1 MDFTMGAEVDALRVR
16 LRALIDQEIPA
27 GWLGAF
33 SDDPNDLAL
42 AQRFCALLAQEK
54 LLCPAWPHHYGG
66 HEASL
71 WEQTAMREEMWAH
84 HEPRGAQYMG
94 VNWVGPTLLRHGT
107 PDQQARH
114 LPPIAQGNVIWCQGF
129 SEPDAGSDLASLRTA
144 ARHVDGQW
152 HINGQ
157 KIWTSY
163 ATMAQWCFLL
173 VRTSDEPKKQQGLT
187 IFLVPMDAP
196 GITVRPIATLL
207 GPHHLNE
214 VFFDDVVVDD
224 AAILGSLGD
233 GWTVVREVLAFERV
247 GIARYARV
255 DRLLSAVPSVLGATW
270 DALGDAHKTKW
281 TRLLVETRRA
291 RLMAYKI
298 VAAQDAGVV
307 DPGDVAS
314 YRIAVTTLD
323 QHAGDWLRDVID
335 AVPPSNERGHR
346 YARAV
351 EDHWRYSRAATV
363 SSGSIEMQSILLARS
378 LTRTQRSDGMVQSTK
393 FDLNDDA
400 RMFGET
406 ARRAF
411 FDVATSDSSEH
422 AGAHRTAKQEHVL
435 AEIGANDLRPRSDP
449 NDLEAAAALCH
460 AAGYAS
466 VNLLVAETLT
476 RPRSECESQI
486 AGMVVVDPTN
496 PRASLVDEPGSWL
509 AVDLNA
515 QRYHVVTVQ
524 QRPGGLIDPTI
535 GVLELAPIDGGVDM
549 DVALGITLSS
559 WTLSGLLD
567 RAMDLTCHHV
577 IERRQFG
584 EPLAAF
590 QGVQFALTDAE
601 VARAGVAQLAR
612 YALWS
617 IQSGQTDMVNDAL
630 ALRIA
635 ALDAAVVVMRTCHQL
650 HGAIGFC
657 DETILSTVSRS
668 VQVHCRVPWP
678 RTTTGELLTAR
689 IAQTGLVGPFDG
701 DRMR

>member
-1 MDFTMGAEVDALRVR
+1 MGADVDALRVR
-16 LRALIDQEIPA
+16 LRSLIDREIPA

-33 SDDPNDLAL
+33 SNDPNDLAL
-42 AQRFCALLAQEK
+42 AQRFCKLLADEK
-54 LLCPAWPHHYGG
+54 LLCPAWPHRYGG
-66 HEASL
+66 HDASL
-71 WEQTAMREEMWAH
+71 WEQTAMREEMWAQ

-114 LPPIAQGNVIWCQGF
+114 LPPIARGDVIWCQGF
-129 SEPDAGSDLASLRTA
+129 SEPDAGSDLPSLRTS
-144 ARHVDGQW
+144 ARHHDGQW

-173 VRTSDEPKKQQGLT
+173 ARTSDEPKKQQGLT

-214 VFFDDVVVDD
+214 VFFDDVVADN
-224 AAILGSLGD
+224 AAILGSVGD
-233 GWTVVREVLAFERV
+233 GWSVVREVLAFERV

-255 DRLLSAVPSVLGATW
+255 DRLLSAVPSVLGDTW
-270 DALGDAHKTKW
+270 DALGDSHKTTW

-298 VAAQDAGVV
+298 VAAQDAGDV
-307 DPGDVAS
+307 DPSDVAA

-323 QHAGDWLRDVID
+323 QHSGDWLRDVID
-335 AVPPSNERGHR
+335 AVPLSNERGHR
-346 YARAV
+346 FARAV
-351 EDHWRYSRAATV
+351 EDHWKYSRAATV
-363 SSGSIEMQSILLARS
+363 SSGSIEMQRILLARS
-378 LTRTQRSDGMVQSTK
+378 LTRTQRSKGMGDSTR

-400 RMFGET
+400 RVFGET

-411 FDVATSDSSEH
+411 MNLDAPDQSEH
-422 AGAHRTAKQEHVL
+422 PGAPNKAKQILVL
-435 AEIGANDLRPRSDP
+435 GELGADDLRPRSDP
-449 NDLEAAAALCH
+449 NDLEAAAALCR

-466 VNLLVAETLT
+466 VNIPVAGFLT
-476 RPRSECESQI
+476 RPWLESEPKI
-486 AGMVVVDPTN
+486 AGMVVVDPTY
-496 PRASLVDEPGSWL
+496 PRAPLVDEPGSWL

-515 QRYHVVTVQ
+515 QRYQVVNVQ

-535 GVLELAPIDGGVDM
+535 GVLELAPIDGGADR
-549 DVALGITLSS
+549 DVALGITLSC
-559 WTLSGLLD
+559 WTLCGLLD

-577 IERRQFG
+577 IERKQFG

-601 VARAGVAQLAR
+601 VARAGLAQLAR

-617 IQSGQTDMVNDAL
+617 IQAGQPDMVNDAL
-630 ALRIA
+630 ALRMA
-635 ALDAAVVVMRTCHQL
+635 ALDAAEVVMRTCHQL

-657 DETILSTVSRS
+657 DETALSSVSRG

-678 RTTTGELLTAR
+678 RTTTGELLTDR
-689 IAQTGLVGPFDG
+689 IAQTGLIGLFG
-701 DRMR
+701 DDRIR